1 MRVAIRA
8 TGEVG
13 RRAALI
19 LIGEAGLQ
27 ELGVIGEGTVTVRNH
42 RIRDADDLAG
52 YDVIVTDEPE
62 PDPDEALDADTP
74 LVTWEEIPR
83 TDLPPESPTI
93 LSGAS
98 LGHAIAPS
106 LASHEVAQT
115 SEILELVVAW
125 TIPGARQRRGE
136 AVPFPDPVGPLW
148 ATEVDDSPVSAIPA
162 RRLVAP
168 IPGDWAAASAR
179 VTGVI
184 DDGVAQRVVGVADL
198 ASHLEGIALAAGAVT
213 VANGSYPFGLHKAE
227 ISAES
232 FLAKALEM
240 GLEVA
245 SYATEERR
253 SRRP

>member
-19 LIGEAGLQ
+19 LIGEAGLS
-27 ELGVIGEGTVTVRNH
+27 ELGVIGDGTVTVRNH
-42 RIRDADDLAG
+42 QIRDADDLAN

-62 PDPDEALDADTP
+62 PDPDEVLDIDTP
-74 LVTWEEIPR
+74 LVTWEQIP
-83 TDLPPESPTI
+83 TIDLPSESSTL
-93 LSGAS
+93 LSGTS

-125 TIPGARQRRGE
+125 TIPGTPQRRGE

-148 ATEVDDSPVSAIPA
+148 ATEVDDSPVAGIPA

-168 IPGDWAAASAR
+168 ISGDWAGASAR

-184 DDGVAQRVVGVADL
+184 DDGVVQRVVGVADL
-198 ASHLEGIALAAGAVT
+198 ASHLEGIALAAAAVT
-213 VANGSYPFGLHKAE
+213 VANGLYPVGHHTAE
-227 ISAES
+227 AAAES

>member
-8 TGEVG
+8 TGDVG

-19 LIGEAGLQ
+19 LIGESGLN
-27 ELGVIGEGTVTVRNH
+27 ELGVIGEGSVTVRN
-42 RIRDADDLAG
+42 RQIRDAGDLAD
-52 YDVIVTDEPE
+52 YDVVVTDEPK
-62 PDPDEALDADTP
+62 PDPGEAIDADTP

-83 TDLPPESPTI
+83 TDLPSGSPTI

-125 TIPGARQRRGE
+125 TIPGTRQRRGE

-148 ATEVDDSPVSAIPA
+148 AYEVDDSPIAGIPA

-168 IPGDWAAASAR
+168 ISGDWAGASAR

-184 DDGVAQRVVGVADL
+184 DDGVVQRVVGAADL
-198 ASHLEGIALAAGAVT
+198 AGHLEGIALAAAAVT
-213 VANGSYPFGLHKAE
+213 VADGSYPAGHQAAE
-227 ISAES
+227 TSAES

-245 SYATEERR
+245 SYITEERR
-253 SRRP
+253 SRSR